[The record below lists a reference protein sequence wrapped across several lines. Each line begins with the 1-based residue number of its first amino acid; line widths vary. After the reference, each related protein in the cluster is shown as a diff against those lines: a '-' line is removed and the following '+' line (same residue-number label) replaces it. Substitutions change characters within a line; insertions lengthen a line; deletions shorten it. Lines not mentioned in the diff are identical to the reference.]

1 MNWLNN
7 ILSLKTDKNNSKHL
21 VIIIW
26 FLCTS
31 TIFGQYQFEVPT
43 NLRTKRNPPITQL
56 DTQINVHVSDYGAI
70 PNDGN
75 DDTPGI
81 QKALD
86 FCKKTANNTKAIKLI
101 FGKGV
106 YNLHTNANKT
116 HLINLKKA
124 NNILIEGNDAKII
137 IHDPL
142 KGFFSLFNSK
152 NIIVK
157 NLYIDYDPL
166 PFTQGRI
173 VGVHLKNRTFDLKI
187 DHGFPSLK
195 HKMFQKASRVWGM
208 LMDEKTP
215 GKLKDGAPNLY
226 QSKQFEELSGGIF
239 RITVKSQKLLKHMEI
254 NDSYVHIARTNGR
267 TIFKTDRSKDVTY
280 LNITSYSSP
289 AGTYNA
295 GNMKEW
301 SIIGCKVKLKKG
313 RIHSANADCLHIKG
327 SSIGPWVENC
337 LFEGYSDDAVNLK
350 SSKRYI
356 LNQVSPTEIVLNK
369 KVKKGSILRIYNP
382 REGILI
388 GKFKVIRSQK
398 IGKEKVKITLN
409 NALKATLDVGA
420 TKKHDIAYL
429 DSESNES
436 FVIRNNVF
444 KNARRYGILLQSSNG
459 VIENNIFENL
469 SQSAITINNGVDWGE
484 GFVAH
489 NITIHSNTFSNCGYD
504 SVYLSNPNAAAITL
518 RVVKLKNLKGKGKWY
533 GVTTT
538 DWKGLNN
545 ISITNNSFSYNKHA
559 LSIECSI
566 NTVIK
571 SNTFNRNPND
581 LSVESNIIYKNNNSN
596 LVFEN

>member
-1 MNWLNN
+1 MIWGNN
-7 ILSLKTDKNNSKHL
+7 ILSLKTYKNNSRYYIL
-21 VIIIW
+21 IIW
-26 FLCTS
+26 FLCTPA
-31 TIFGQYQFEVPT
+31 IFGQYQFEVPT
-43 NLRTKRNPPITQL
+43 NFITKRNLPLTKL
-56 DTQINVHVSDYGAI
+56 ETQINVQVSDFGAI
-70 PNDGN
+70 ANDGI

-81 QKALD
+81 QKALN
-86 FCKKTANNTKAIKLI
+86 FCKKTANKTKAVKLI
-101 FGKGV
+101 FNKGV
-106 YNLHTNANKT
+106 YDLHTNANKT
-116 HLINLKKA
+116 HLLNLKKA
-124 NNILIEGNDAKII
+124 NNILIDGNGAEIV

-142 KGFFSLFNSK
+142 KGFFSLFNSN

-173 VGVHLKNRTFDLKI
+173 VGVHIKNKTFDLKI
-187 DHGFPSLK
+187 DHDFPSLK
-195 HKMFQKASRVWGM
+195 HEMFQKASRVWGM
-208 LMDEKTP
+208 LMDEMNP

-239 RITVKSQKLLKHMEI
+239 RITVRSQKLLKHMKI

-267 TIFKTDRSKDVTY
+267 TIFKTDRSKDITY

-295 GNMKEW
+295 GEMKDW

-327 SSIGPWVENC
+327 GTIGPWVENC

-350 SSKRYI
+350 SSKRHI

-382 REGILI
+382 RAGELI
-388 GKFKVIRSQK
+388 GKFKVIGTKKLDNS
-398 IGKEKVKITLN
+398 KVKVTLN
-409 NALKATLDVGA
+409 EELKTTLNVGT

-459 VIENNIFENL
+459 VIENNVFENL

-484 GFVAH
+484 GFVAQ
-489 NITIHSNTFSNCGYD
+489 NIVVHKNTFSNCGYD
-504 SVYLSNPNAAAITL
+504 YVYLNNPSAATITL
-518 RVVKLKNLKGKGKWY
+518 RVLKLKNPEAKGKWC
-533 GVTTT
+533 GVTPTN
-538 DWKGLNN
+538 WKGLNN

-559 LSIECSI
+559 LSIECSV

-581 LSVESNIIYKNNNSN
+581 LSLESSVIYKNNNSN